1 MNPITGFLVAFAILV
16 ICIGV
21 ITVMSQ
27 ANKKNRQEK
36 KELEEELI
44 KQKEQTAYLLIHA
57 EEIGRITRDEKKV
70 ANEIKKAETDEDLV
84 NIANAIIS
92 VNNSKLRK

>member
-57 EEIGRITRDEKKV
+57 EEIGRITHDEKKV